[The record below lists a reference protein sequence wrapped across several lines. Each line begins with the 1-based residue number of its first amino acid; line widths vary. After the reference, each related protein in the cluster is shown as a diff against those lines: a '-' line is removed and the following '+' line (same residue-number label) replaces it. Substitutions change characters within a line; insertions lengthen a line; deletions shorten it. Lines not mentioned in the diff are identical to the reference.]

1 MLLSPTPALFTP
13 ATYTSYVDPDSE
25 INRGVICY
33 LEQVLSVDYF
43 VCSCVCLFAHLSVH
57 QFTPKGL
64 IDLQRKYWFWVFS
77 FLYWG
82 HWGLTILFFFLFEDK
97 VFFLCV
103 DYWLQIQRKSSS
115 VFCDDKTFNFINA
128 KKKTIHGKRKRIS
141 VLEAGILFSISLSY
155 EWKRYSCHKF
165 CQTSYISP
173 NILQGNLFHLYC
185 S

>member
-1 MLLSPTPALFTP
+1 MLLRASFKCRLFCLLMRLSVCSSVISSVHPQGSNRPTKKIL
-13 ATYTSYVDPDSE
+13 
-25 INRGVICY
+25 
-33 LEQVLSVDYF
+33 VLSF
-43 VCSCVCLFAHLSVH
+43 QLF
-57 QFTPKGL
+57 
-64 IDLQRKYWFWVFS
+64 
-77 FLYWG
+77 
-82 HWGLTILFFFLFEDK
+82 ILRTLGPDNSIFFLFEDK

-165 CQTSYISP
+165 SQTSYISP